1 MNVTFSCRLKNK
13 TATPLPHSLTTA
25 ELILGCIV
33 TAAFAL
39 LVAHVAVG
47 FFLP

>member
-1 MNVTFSCRLKNK
+1 MNVTFTCRVKNK
-13 TATPLPHSLTTA
+13 TATPPHSITTA

-39 LVAHVAVG
+39 LVAHVAVE